1 MASLARFCFT
11 SIHESP
17 YGPHPHLGF
26 AHPSFSLGPHRL
38 CVGLGHHGQC
48 GWSGHDLAFSVGL
61 CRARSFVVPNP
72 LGLLGGHWSRWTQFP
87 LQPAGVW
94 AYVQGRHPSRH
105 FAGHNP
111 LGSWSVLALL
121 LVLALQGSTGLISD
135 DEIANMGPLS
145 SLVSASW
152 VSWATSWHKGWGKTI
167 LIFLVVLHLLALAWY
182 TWRKRQ
188 ALVSAMWH
196 GDKALPHETTATR
209 DNGPSRA
216 MALLL
221 LAISVLA
228 VFGLV
233 SLGA

>member
-1 MASLARFCFT
+1 MKVLMVRIRIWDLPT
-11 SIHESP
+11 
-17 YGPHPHLGF
+17 
-26 AHPSFSLGPHRL
+26 RL
-38 CVGLGHHGQC
+38 FHWGLTACV
-48 GWSGHDLAFSVGL
+48 
-61 CRARSFVVPNP
+61 
-72 LGLLGGHWSRWTQFP
+72 LGLVITGNVGGQAMIWHFRLGYAVLGLLLFRILWGFLGGHWSRWTQLP
-87 LQPAGVW
+87 LHPESVW
-94 AYVQGRHPSRH
+94 AYVRGRHPSGH

-152 VSWATSWHKGWGKTI
+152 VSLATSWHKGWGKTI

>member
-1 MASLARFCFT
+1 MKVLMVRIRIRIWDLPT
-11 SIHESP
+11 
-17 YGPHPHLGF
+17 
-26 AHPSFSLGPHRL
+26 RL
-38 CVGLGHHGQC
+38 FHWGLTACV
-48 GWSGHDLAFSVGL
+48 
-61 CRARSFVVPNP
+61 
-72 LGLLGGHWSRWTQFP
+72 LGLVITGNVGGQAMVWHFRLGYAVLGLLLFRILWGFLGGHWSRWTQFP

>member
-1 MASLARFCFT
+1 MTEPSRRRRDR
-11 SIHESP
+11 SP
-17 YGPHPHLGF
+17 
-26 AHPSFSLGPHRL
+26 APS
-38 CVGLGHHGQC
+38 
-48 GWSGHDLAFSVGL
+48 
-61 CRARSFVVPNP
+61 RAGYSQ
-72 LGLLGGHWSRWTQFP
+72 L
-87 LQPAGVW
+87 
-94 AYVQGRHPSRH
+94 RHP
-105 FAGHNP
+105 FAP
-111 LGSWSVLALL
+111 
-121 LVLALQGSTGLISD
+121 QGAFSD

-182 TWRKRQ
+182 TWLKRQ

-196 GDKALPHETTATR
+196 GDKTLPHEIAATR

-216 MALLL
+216 MALLV
-221 LAISVLA
+221 LAISALA

>member
-1 MASLARFCFT
+1 MKVLMVRIRIRIWDLPTRLFHWGLTACV
-11 SIHESP
+11 
-17 YGPHPHLGF
+17 LG
-26 AHPSFSLGPHRL
+26 LVITG
-38 CVGLGHHGQC
+38 
-48 GWSGHDLAFSVGL
+48 SVGGHAMVWHFRL
-61 CRARSFVVPNP
+61 GYAV
-72 LGLLGGHWSRWTQFP
+72 LGLLLFRILWGFLGGHWSRWTQFP

-94 AYVQGRHPSRH
+94 AYVRGRHPSGH

-121 LVLALQGSTGLISD
+121 LVLALQVSTGLISD

-152 VSWATSWHKGWGKTI
+152 VSWATSWHKVWGKTI